1 MMIQGKF
8 NFKVQLDD
16 KVYGVFTN
24 KNNSIVDVREIVGT
38 ETRKTRHGKTIEVP
52 IFAKTRPQPVI
63 KHPDSIHPTVVDYYH
78 TFYGRNI

>member
-8 NFKVQLDD
+8 NFQVRLDG

-38 ETRKTRHGKTIEVP
+38 GTRKARYGTMMEFP

-63 KHPDSIHPTVVDYYH
+63 KHPDSIHPIVVDYYH
-78 TFYGRNI
+78 TFYGVNV